1 MLSGTVQ
8 METERFILREFQM
21 SDAHDMYSNWLSDK
35 DSAKYNAWRV
45 HSSIDE
51 TKEYLSEWIG
61 FYKKKDYLH
70 WAVVDKETKEV
81 IGSVT
86 VSNIKKWK
94 RYCEIG
100 YTVAKKLWN
109 KGIATEVLICILHYL
124 TQEVGFEKICAIHD
138 IRNQASGKV
147 MKKAGMKFVKDKT
160 QIFLNSSNL
169 IMKCSLYEFTK
180 GVGTHL

>member
-61 FYKKKDYLH
+61 FYKKKD
-70 WAVVDKETKEV
+70 
-81 IGSVT
+81 
-86 VSNIKKWK
+86 
-94 RYCEIG
+94 
-100 YTVAKKLWN
+100 
-109 KGIATEVLICILHYL
+109 
-124 TQEVGFEKICAIHD
+124 
-138 IRNQASGKV
+138 
-147 MKKAGMKFVKDKT
+147 
-160 QIFLNSSNL
+160 
-169 IMKCSLYEFTK
+169 
-180 GVGTHL
+180 